1 MLIFI
6 YFTLHIFYDILI
18 DFSCFIAP
26 GQDNSTSSRPFRV
39 IENQPR
45 LKRTL
50 WSFLGILPHSQDQT
64 PNQFQNIQSY
74 PRTQNYA
81 SPPSIQDY
89 YLPLY
94 EHALDYQPVKTR
106 FDDAP
111 ELVYGIAFRVRR
123 IYECGEKGLDCDQL
137 EAEGK
142 IVDCETPRFRYSNFP
157 FLHYF
162 FRH

>member
-1 MLIFI
+1 MIQ
-6 YFTLHIFYDILI
+6 
-18 DFSCFIAP
+18 FSCFVAP
-26 GQDNSTSSRPFRV
+26 RQDNSTSFRPFRV
-39 IENQPR
+39 IGNQPR

-50 WSFLGILPHSQDQT
+50 WSFLGILPNAQDQT

-74 PRTQNYA
+74 PQAQNYV
-81 SPPSIQDY
+81 SPPSIQDHY
-89 YLPLY
+89 PPLY
-94 EHALDYQPVKTR
+94 EYDTYYQPVKTR

-142 IVDCETPRFRYSNFP
+142 IVDCETPRFRYLY
-157 FLHYF
+157 FL
-162 FRH
+162 

>member
-1 MLIFI
+1 M
-6 YFTLHIFYDILI
+6 
-18 DFSCFIAP
+18 
-26 GQDNSTSSRPFRV
+26 

-45 LKRTL
+45 FKRAL

-64 PNQFQNIQSY
+64 PNRFQNIQSY
-74 PRTQNYA
+74 QQSLQNYV
-81 SPPSIQDY
+81 STPSIQDY
-89 YLPLY
+89 YPSLY
-94 EHALDYQPVKTR
+94 DYATDYQPVKTR

-111 ELVYGIAFRVRR
+111 ELVYGIAVRVRR

-142 IVDCETPRFRYSNFP
+142 IVDCETPRFRYINLH

-162 FRH
+162 FRHYFL

>member
-1 MLIFI
+1 MK
-6 YFTLHIFYDILI
+6 
-18 DFSCFIAP
+18 FSCLLAP
-26 GQDNSTSSRPFRV
+26 RQDNSTSFRPFRV
-39 IENQPR
+39 IENQTR

-50 WSFLGILPHSQDQT
+50 LSFLGILPHAQDQT

-74 PRTQNYA
+74 PQNLQNFV

-89 YLPLY
+89 YPPLY
-94 EHALDYQPVKTR
+94 EYATDYQPVKTR

-142 IVDCETPRFRYSNFP
+142 IVDCETPRFR
-157 FLHYF
+157 
-162 FRH
+162 

>member
-1 MLIFI
+1 MK
-6 YFTLHIFYDILI
+6 
-18 DFSCFIAP
+18 FSCLLAP
-26 GQDNSTSSRPFRV
+26 RQDNSTSFRPFRV
-39 IENQPR
+39 IENHPR

-50 WSFLGILPHSQDQT
+50 WSLLGILPHARDQT

-74 PRTQNYA
+74 PQTQSYA
-81 SPPSIQDY
+81 SLPSIQDY

-94 EHALDYQPVKTR
+94 EYATDYQPVKTR

-142 IVDCETPRFRYSNFP
+142 IVDCEIPRFRYLHFRRLYHF
-157 FLHYF
+157 FLTISQDQF
-162 FRH
+162 LSILS